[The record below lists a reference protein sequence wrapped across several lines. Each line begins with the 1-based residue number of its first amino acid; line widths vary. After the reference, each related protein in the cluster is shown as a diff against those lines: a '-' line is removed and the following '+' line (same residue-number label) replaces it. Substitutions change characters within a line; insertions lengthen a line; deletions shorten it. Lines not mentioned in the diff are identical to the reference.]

1 MDVAAVILTMFC
13 GNLLEAAGEN
23 WTKGNVRDLKRLI
36 VTTMEGVPYDKFS
49 PEEIDSK
56 ADEYITAWKEKD
68 SCGSECTGT
77 CESCSKE

>member
-13 GNLLEAAGEN
+13 GNLLEAAGKN
-23 WTKGNVRDLKRLI
+23 WTNGNVRDLKRLI
-36 VTTMEGVPYDKFS
+36 VTTMEDVPYDIFS

-56 ADEYITAWKEKD
+56 ADEYISAWKEKD
-68 SCGSECTGT
+68 SCECNGK